1 MYIENINSPLD
12 LKKLKKEELPLLAK
26 EIRDFIIKT
35 VSNTGGHLGSNLG
48 VVDLTIVLHY
58 LFDSPK
64 DAFIFDVGHQTYT
77 HKILTGRKDK
87 FHTLRAYGGI
97 SGFPKKCESEHDIEE
112 TGHASTS
119 LSFAYGVAQAKNIL
133 LDSGE
138 VIAIIG
144 DGAMTGGMALEA
156 INNIAHTNTNMI
168 IILNN
173 NEMSIGKNI
182 GAISKFLNA
191 TLNDDLIQEASY
203 KIKDLVSTLPFGD
216 IANEIIDRGKGAI
229 RSFVAPGIAFR
240 ELGFKYFGPV
250 DGHNYE
256 ELISTFEKIKQTK
269 GARLIQVN
277 TIKGKG
283 YGIAEKNPAKFH
295 GIAPFDIET
304 GELKSKSSNKTFSFL
319 AGESIIKAAK
329 ENKNIVAITAAM
341 ESGTG
346 LTEYAKI
353 FKDRFFDVGI
363 AEQHSITFAVGLAES
378 GLIPFVCLYSTF
390 LQRGYDQ
397 IIHDACIMK
406 ANVKFMID
414 RAGLVPEDGDTHQG
428 VFDISFLRIIPNIV
442 IMSPVFEE
450 DFKEMVK
457 KSIEYKGPTV
467 IRYNKSAVR
476 DSEKNKENIIS
487 DNFEIGKAHIVRE
500 SHNKENNKKNCIIS
514 YGQTLI
520 DIIEAI
526 NEINFDASILNL
538 STLKPLDE
546 KTIIDFINKS
556 DKILI
561 IEESLKNGG
570 IGSAI
575 LELMADNQ
583 IFKPVKIHAL
593 PNKFFEVATRGK
605 LLELYKLDKNGIKE
619 VIIEYFN

>member
-156 INNIAHTNTNMI
+156 INNIAHTNTDMI

-256 ELISTFEKIKQTK
+256 ELISTFEKIKQIK

-283 YGIAEKNPAKFH
+283 YEIAEKNPAKFH

-304 GELKSKSSNKTFSFL
+304 GEIKSKSSGKTFSNL
-319 AGESIIKAAK
+319 AGESIIEEAK

-520 DIIEAI
+520 DIVEAI

>member
-12 LKKLKKEELPLLAK
+12 LKKLKKEELPLLAE

-156 INNIAHTNTNMI
+156 INNIAHTNTDMI

-256 ELISTFEKIKQTK
+256 ELISAFEKIKQIK

-283 YGIAEKNPAKFH
+283 YEIAEKNPAKFH

-319 AGESIIKAAK
+319 AGESIIEAAK

-487 DNFEIGKAHIVRE
+487 DNFEIGKVHIVRE

>member
-12 LKKLKKEELPLLAK
+12 LKKLKKEELPLLAE

-156 INNIAHTNTNMI
+156 INNIAHTNTDMI

-256 ELISTFEKIKQTK
+256 ELISVFEKIKSIK

-283 YGIAEKNPAKFH
+283 YEIAEKNPAKFH

-319 AGESIIKAAK
+319 AGESIIEEAK

-520 DIIEAI
+520 DIIAAI
-526 NEINFDASILNL
+526 NEINFDVSILNL

>member
-156 INNIAHTNTNMI
+156 INNIAHTNTDMI

-256 ELISTFEKIKQTK
+256 ELISTFEKIKSIK
-269 GARLIQVN
+269 GPRIIQVN
-277 TIKGKG
+277 TVKGKG
-283 YGIAEKNPAKFH
+283 YEIAEKNPAKFH

-319 AGESIIKAAK
+319 AGESIIEEAK

-397 IIHDACIMK
+397 IIHDVCIMN

-450 DFKEMVK
+450 DFKSMVK

-487 DNFEIGKAHIVRE
+487 YNFEIGKAHIVRE

>member
-26 EIRDFIIKT
+26 EIRNFIIKT
-35 VSNTGGHLGSNLG
+35 VSNTGGHFGSNLG

-256 ELISTFEKIKQTK
+256 ELISTFEKIKQIK

-283 YGIAEKNPAKFH
+283 YEIAEKNPAKFH

-319 AGESIIKAAK
+319 AGESIIEAAK

-520 DIIEAI
+520 DIIDAI

>member
-12 LKKLKKEELPLLAK
+12 LKKLKKEELPLLAE

-35 VSNTGGHLGSNLG
+35 VSNMGGHLGSNLG

-87 FHTLRAYGGI
+87 FHTLRTYGGI

-216 IANEIIDRGKGAI
+216 IANEIIDRGKSAI

-256 ELISTFEKIKQTK
+256 ELISTFEKIKQIK

-283 YGIAEKNPAKFH
+283 YKIAEKNPAKFH

-319 AGESIIKAAK
+319 AGESIIEAAK

-520 DIIEAI
+520 DIIAAI

>member
-12 LKKLKKEELPLLAK
+12 LKKLKKEELTLLAK

-156 INNIAHTNTNMI
+156 INNIAHTNTDMI

-256 ELISTFEKIKQTK
+256 ELISVFEKIKSIK

-283 YGIAEKNPAKFH
+283 YEIAEKNPAKFH

-319 AGESIIKAAK
+319 AGESIIEAAK

-346 LTEYAKI
+346 LTEFAKI

-414 RAGLVPEDGDTHQG
+414 RAGLVPDDGDTHQG

-520 DIIEAI
+520 DIVEAI

-546 KTIIDFINKS
+546 KTIIYFINKS

-561 IEESLKNGG
+561 IEESLKSGG

-605 LLELYKLDKNGIKE
+605 LLELYKLDKNGLKE
-619 VIIEYFN
+619 VISGYFN

>member
-1 MYIENINSPLD
+1 
-12 LKKLKKEELPLLAK
+12 
-26 EIRDFIIKT
+26 
-35 VSNTGGHLGSNLG
+35 
-48 VVDLTIVLHY
+48 
-58 LFDSPK
+58 
-64 DAFIFDVGHQTYT
+64 
-77 HKILTGRKDK
+77 
-87 FHTLRAYGGI
+87 
-97 SGFPKKCESEHDIEE
+97 
-112 TGHASTS
+112 
-119 LSFAYGVAQAKNIL
+119 
-133 LDSGE
+133 
-138 VIAIIG
+138 
-144 DGAMTGGMALEA
+144 
-156 INNIAHTNTNMI
+156 
-168 IILNN
+168 
-173 NEMSIGKNI
+173 
-182 GAISKFLNA
+182 
-191 TLNDDLIQEASY
+191 
-203 KIKDLVSTLPFGD
+203 
-216 IANEIIDRGKGAI
+216 
-229 RSFVAPGIAFR
+229 
-240 ELGFKYFGPV
+240 
-250 DGHNYE
+250 
-256 ELISTFEKIKQTK
+256 
-269 GARLIQVN
+269 
-277 TIKGKG
+277 
-283 YGIAEKNPAKFH
+283 
-295 GIAPFDIET
+295 
-304 GELKSKSSNKTFSFL
+304 
-319 AGESIIKAAK
+319 
-329 ENKNIVAITAAM
+329 
-341 ESGTG
+341 
-346 LTEYAKI
+346 
-353 FKDRFFDVGI
+353 
-363 AEQHSITFAVGLAES
+363 
-378 GLIPFVCLYSTF
+378 
-390 LQRGYDQ
+390 
-397 IIHDACIMK
+397 MK

-520 DIIEAI
+520 DIVEVV

-593 PNKFFEVATRGK
+593 PNKFFEVATRVK

>member
-12 LKKLKKEELPLLAK
+12 LKKLKKEELPLLAE

-48 VVDLTIVLHY
+48 VVDLTVVLHY

-77 HKILTGRKDK
+77 HKILTGRKDR
-87 FHTLRAYGGI
+87 FHTLRTYGGI
-97 SGFPKKCESEHDIEE
+97 SGFPKRCESEHDIEE

-119 LSFAYGVAQAKNIL
+119 LSFAYGVAKAKNIL
-133 LDSGE
+133 GDSGE
-138 VIAIIG
+138 AIAIIG

-156 INNIAHTNTNMI
+156 MNNIAHTNTDI
-168 IILNN
+168 IIVLNN

-182 GAISKFLNA
+182 GAISKFLNT
-191 TLNDDLIQEASY
+191 TLNDVLIQEASY
-203 KIKDLVSTLPFGD
+203 KVKDLVSTLPFGD

-240 ELGFKYFGPV
+240 EMGFKYFGPV

-256 ELISTFEKIKQTK
+256 ELISTFEKIKQIK
-269 GARLIQVN
+269 GPRIIQVN

-283 YGIAEKNPAKFH
+283 YEIAEKNPAKFH

-304 GELKSKSSNKTFSFL
+304 GELKSKSSKKTFSNL
-319 AGESIIKAAK
+319 AGECIIEEAK

-346 LTEYAKI
+346 LTEFAKN

-397 IIHDACIMK
+397 IIHDACIMN

-450 DFKEMVK
+450 DFKAMVK
-457 KSIEYKGPTV
+457 KSIEHKGPTV
-467 IRYNKSAVR
+467 IRYNKSSVI
-476 DSEKNKENIIS
+476 DSEKNKENIIAS
-487 DNFEIGKAHIVRE
+487 NFEIGKAHVVRE
-500 SHNKENNKKNCIIS
+500 SEDKKNCIIS

-520 DIIEAI
+520 DIVDAV
-526 NEINFDASILNL
+526 NEINLDTSILNL
-538 STLKPLDE
+538 STLKPIDE
-546 KTIIDFINKS
+546 KTIIYFINKS

-561 IEESLKNGG
+561 IEESIKKGSV
-570 IGSAI
+570 GSAI
-575 LELMADNQ
+575 LEIMADNK
-583 IFKPVKIHAL
+583 IFKQVKIHAL
-593 PNKFFEVATRGK
+593 PDKFFEVAKRDK
-605 LLELYKLDKNGIKE
+605 LLELYKLDKNGLKE
-619 VIIEYFN
+619 VISEYFNL

>member
-256 ELISTFEKIKQTK
+256 ELISVFEKIKSIK

-283 YGIAEKNPAKFH
+283 YEIAEKNPAKFH

-319 AGESIIKAAK
+319 AGKSIIEAAK

-414 RAGLVPEDGDTHQG
+414 RAGLVPDDGDTHQG

-467 IRYNKSAVR
+467 IRYNKSVVR

-520 DIIEAI
+520 DIIAAI

-546 KTIIDFINKS
+546 KTIIDFISKS

-575 LELMADNQ
+575 LEIMADNQ

>member
-12 LKKLKKEELPLLAK
+12 LKKLKKEELPLLAE

-48 VVDLTIVLHY
+48 VVDLTVVLHY

-87 FHTLRAYGGI
+87 FHTLRTYGGI
-97 SGFPKKCESEHDIEE
+97 SGFPKRCESEHDIEE

-119 LSFAYGVAQAKNIL
+119 LSFAYGVAKAKNIL
-133 LDSGE
+133 GDIGE
-138 VIAIIG
+138 AIAIIG

-156 INNIAHTNTNMI
+156 MNNIAHTNTDI
-168 IILNN
+168 IIVLNN

-182 GAISKFLNA
+182 GAISKFLNT
-191 TLNDDLIQEASY
+191 TLNDVLIQEASY
-203 KIKDLVSTLPFGD
+203 KVKDLVSTLPFGD

-240 ELGFKYFGPV
+240 EMGFKYFGPV

-256 ELISTFEKIKQTK
+256 ELISTFEKIKQIK
-269 GARLIQVN
+269 GPRIIQVN

-283 YGIAEKNPAKFH
+283 YEIAEKNPAKFH

-304 GELKSKSSNKTFSFL
+304 GELKSKSSGKTFSNL
-319 AGESIIKAAK
+319 AGECIIEEAK

-346 LTEYAKI
+346 LTEFAKI
-353 FKDRFFDVGI
+353 FKERFFDVGI

-397 IIHDACIMK
+397 IIHDACIMN

-450 DFKEMVK
+450 DFKAMVK
-457 KSIEYKGPTV
+457 KSIEHKGPTV

-476 DSEKNKENIIS
+476 DSEKNKENIIAS
-487 DNFEIGKAHIVRE
+487 NFEIGKAHVVRE
-500 SHNKENNKKNCIIS
+500 SENKKNCIIS

-520 DIIEAI
+520 DIVDAV
-526 NEINFDASILNL
+526 NEINLDTSILNL
-538 STLKPLDE
+538 STLKPIDE

-561 IEESLKNGG
+561 IEESIKKGG

-575 LELMADNQ
+575 LEIMMDNK
-583 IFKPVKIHAL
+583 IFKQVKIHAL
-593 PNKFFEVATRGK
+593 PDKFFEVAKRDK
-605 LLELYKLDKNGIKE
+605 LLELYKLDKDGLKE
-619 VIIEYFN
+619 VISGYFNL

>member
-156 INNIAHTNTNMI
+156 INNIAHTNTDMI

-256 ELISTFEKIKQTK
+256 ELISVFEKIKSIK
-269 GARLIQVN
+269 GPRIIQVN

-283 YGIAEKNPAKFH
+283 YEIAEKNPAKFH

-319 AGESIIKAAK
+319 AGESIIEAAK

-520 DIIEAI
+520 DIIDAI

>member
-12 LKKLKKEELPLLAK
+12 LKKLKKEELPLLAE

-48 VVDLTIVLHY
+48 VVDLTVVLHY

-87 FHTLRAYGGI
+87 FHTLRTYGGI
-97 SGFPKKCESEHDIEE
+97 SGFPKRCESEHDIEE

-119 LSFAYGVAQAKNIL
+119 LSFAYGVAKAKNIL
-133 LDSGE
+133 GDSGE
-138 VIAIIG
+138 AIAIIG

-156 INNIAHTNTNMI
+156 MNNIAHTNTDI
-168 IILNN
+168 IIVLNN

-182 GAISKFLNA
+182 GAISKFLNT
-191 TLNDDLIQEASY
+191 TLNDVLIQEASY
-203 KIKDLVSTLPFGD
+203 KVKDLVSTLPFGD

-240 ELGFKYFGPV
+240 EMGFKYFGPV

-256 ELISTFEKIKQTK
+256 ELISTFEKIKQIK
-269 GARLIQVN
+269 GPRIIQVN

-283 YGIAEKNPAKFH
+283 YEIAEKNPAKFH

-304 GELKSKSSNKTFSFL
+304 GELKSKSSGKTFSNL
-319 AGESIIKAAK
+319 AGESIIEEAK

-346 LTEYAKI
+346 LTEFAKN
-353 FKDRFFDVGI
+353 FKERFFDVGI

-397 IIHDACIMK
+397 IIHDACIMN

-428 VFDISFLRIIPNIV
+428 VFDISFLIIIPNIV

-450 DFKEMVK
+450 DFKAMVK
-457 KSIEYKGPTV
+457 KSIEHKGPTV

-476 DSEKNKENIIS
+476 DSEKNKENIIAS
-487 DNFEIGKAHIVRE
+487 NFEIGKAHIVRE
-500 SHNKENNKKNCIIS
+500 SENKKNCIIS

-520 DIIEAI
+520 DIVDAV
-526 NEINFDASILNL
+526 NEINLDTSILNL
-538 STLKPLDE
+538 STLKPIDE

-561 IEESLKNGG
+561 IEESIKKGG
-570 IGSAI
+570 VGSAI
-575 LELMADNQ
+575 LEIMADNK
-583 IFKPVKIHAL
+583 IFKQVKIHAL
-593 PNKFFEVATRGK
+593 PDKFFEVAKRDK
-605 LLELYKLDKNGIKE
+605 LLELYKLDKNGLKE
-619 VIIEYFN
+619 VISEYFNL

>member
-12 LKKLKKEELPLLAK
+12 LKKLKKEELPLLAT

-87 FHTLRAYGGI
+87 FHTLRTYGGI
-97 SGFPKKCESEHDIEE
+97 SGFPKRRESEHDIEE

-119 LSFAYGVAQAKNIL
+119 LSFAYGVAKSKNIL
-133 LDSGE
+133 ENDGE

-156 INNIAHTNTNMI
+156 MNNIAHTNTDMI
-168 IILNN
+168 IVLNN

-191 TLNDDLIQEASY
+191 TLNDVFIQEASY
-203 KIKDLVSTLPFGD
+203 KVKDLVSALPFGD

-256 ELISTFEKIKQTK
+256 ELISAFEKIKQIK
-269 GARLIQVN
+269 GPRIIQVN

-283 YGIAEKNPAKFH
+283 YEIAEKNPSKFH

-304 GELKSKSSNKTFSFL
+304 GETKSKSSGKTFSKL
-319 AGESIIKAAK
+319 AGESIIEAAK

-346 LTEYAKI
+346 LTEFAKI

-397 IIHDACIMK
+397 IIHDACIMN

-450 DFKEMVK
+450 DFKAMVK
-457 KSIEYKGPTV
+457 KSIEHKGPTV

-476 DSEKNKENIIS
+476 ESENNKENIIAS
-487 DNFEIGKAHIVRE
+487 NFEIGKAHIVRE
-500 SHNKENNKKNCIIS
+500 SDIKKNCIIS

-520 DIIEAI
+520 DIVNAV
-526 NEINFDASILNL
+526 NEINLDVSILNL

-561 IEESLKNGG
+561 IEENIKKGG

-575 LELMADNQ
+575 LEIMADNE
-583 IFKPVKIHAL
+583 ILKPVKIHAL
-593 PNKFFEVATRGK
+593 PDKFFEVATRNK
-605 LLELYKLDKNGIKE
+605 LLELYKLDKNGLKE
-619 VIIEYFN
+619 VISGYFN

>member
-119 LSFAYGVAQAKNIL
+119 LSFAYGVARAKNL
-133 LDSGE
+133 LVGSGD

-256 ELISTFEKIKQTK
+256 ELISTFEKIKQIK

-283 YGIAEKNPAKFH
+283 YEIAEKNPAKFH
-295 GIAPFDIET
+295 GIAPFNIET

-319 AGESIIKAAK
+319 AGESIIEAAK

-476 DSEKNKENIIS
+476 DSEKNKENIIAS
-487 DNFEIGKAHIVRE
+487 NFEIGKAHIVRE

-520 DIIEAI
+520 DIIAAI

>member
-87 FHTLRAYGGI
+87 FHTLRTYGGI

-156 INNIAHTNTNMI
+156 INNIAHTNTDMI

-256 ELISTFEKIKQTK
+256 ELISTFEKIKQIK

-283 YGIAEKNPAKFH
+283 YEIAEKNPAKFH

-319 AGESIIKAAK
+319 AGESIIEAAK

-500 SHNKENNKKNCIIS
+500 SYNKENNKKNCIIS

-520 DIIEAI
+520 DIIAAI

-575 LELMADNQ
+575 LELMSDNQ

>member
-156 INNIAHTNTNMI
+156 INNIAHTNTDMI

-256 ELISTFEKIKQTK
+256 ELISVFEKIKSIK
-269 GARLIQVN
+269 GPRIIQVN

-283 YGIAEKNPAKFH
+283 YEIAEKNPAKFH

-319 AGESIIKAAK
+319 AGESIIEAAK

-450 DFKEMVK
+450 DFKAMVK

-520 DIIEAI
+520 DIIAAV
-526 NEINFDASILNL
+526 NEINLDASILNL

-561 IEESLKNGG
+561 IEESLKDGG

-605 LLELYKLDKNGIKE
+605 LLELHKLDKNGIKE

>member
-12 LKKLKKEELPLLAK
+12 LKKLKKEELPLLAE

-119 LSFAYGVAQAKNIL
+119 LSFAYGIAQAKNIL

-156 INNIAHTNTNMI
+156 INNIAHTNTDMI

-203 KIKDLVSTLPFGD
+203 KVKDLVSSLPFGD
-216 IANEIIDRGKGAI
+216 IANEIIYRGKGAI

-256 ELISTFEKIKQTK
+256 ELISTFEKIKQIK

-283 YGIAEKNPAKFH
+283 YEIAEKNPAKFH

-319 AGESIIKAAK
+319 AGESIIEEAK

-487 DNFEIGKAHIVRE
+487 YDFEIGKAHIVRE

-520 DIIEAI
+520 DIVEAI

-575 LELMADNQ
+575 LELMSDNQ

>member
-87 FHTLRAYGGI
+87 FHTLRVYGGI

-256 ELISTFEKIKQTK
+256 ELISTFEKIKQIK

-283 YGIAEKNPAKFH
+283 YEIAEKNPAKFH

-319 AGESIIKAAK
+319 AGESIIEAAK

-467 IRYNKSAVR
+467 IRYNKSAIR

-500 SHNKENNKKNCIIS
+500 SYNKENNKKNCIIS

>member
-156 INNIAHTNTNMI
+156 INNIAHTNTDMI

-256 ELISTFEKIKQTK
+256 ELISVFEKIKSIK
-269 GARLIQVN
+269 GPRIIQVN

-283 YGIAEKNPAKFH
+283 YEIAEKNPAKFH

-319 AGESIIKAAK
+319 AGESIIEAAK

-520 DIIEAI
+520 DIIDAI

-575 LELMADNQ
+575 LELMAYNQ

>member
-12 LKKLKKEELPLLAK
+12 LKKLKKEELPLLAE

-156 INNIAHTNTNMI
+156 INNIAHTNTDMI

-240 ELGFKYFGPV
+240 EFGFKYFGPV

-256 ELISTFEKIKQTK
+256 ELISTFEKIKQIK

-283 YGIAEKNPAKFH
+283 YEIAEKNPAKFH

-319 AGESIIKAAK
+319 AGESIIEAAK

-467 IRYNKSAVR
+467 IRYNKSAIR
-476 DSEKNKENIIS
+476 ESENNKENIIAS
-487 DNFEIGKAHIVRE
+487 NFEIGKAHIVRE

-520 DIIEAI
+520 DIVEAI

>member
-256 ELISTFEKIKQTK
+256 ELISTFEKIKQIK

-283 YGIAEKNPAKFH
+283 YEIAEKNPAKFH

-304 GELKSKSSNKTFSFL
+304 GDIKSKSSGKTFSFL
-319 AGESIIKAAK
+319 AGESIIEAAK

-414 RAGLVPEDGDTHQG
+414 RAGFVPEDGDTHQG

-520 DIIEAI
+520 DIVEAI

>member
-12 LKKLKKEELPLLAK
+12 LKKLKKEELPLLAT

-87 FHTLRAYGGI
+87 FHTLRTYGGI
-97 SGFPKKCESEHDIEE
+97 SGFPKRRESEHDIEE

-119 LSFAYGVAQAKNIL
+119 LSFAYGVAKSKNIL
-133 LDSGE
+133 ENDGE

-156 INNIAHTNTNMI
+156 MNNIAHTNTDMI
-168 IILNN
+168 IVLNN

-191 TLNDDLIQEASY
+191 TLNDVFIQEASY
-203 KIKDLVSTLPFGD
+203 KVKDLVSALPFGD

-256 ELISTFEKIKQTK
+256 ELISAFEKIKQIK
-269 GARLIQVN
+269 GPRIIQVN

-283 YGIAEKNPAKFH
+283 YEIAEKNPSKFH

-304 GELKSKSSNKTFSFL
+304 GETKSKSSGKTFSKL
-319 AGESIIKAAK
+319 AGESIIEAAK

-346 LTEYAKI
+346 LTEFAKI

-397 IIHDACIMK
+397 IIHDACIMN

-450 DFKEMVK
+450 DFKAMVK
-457 KSIEYKGPTV
+457 KSIEHKGPTV

-476 DSEKNKENIIS
+476 ESENNKENIIAS
-487 DNFEIGKAHIVRE
+487 SFEIGKAHIVRE
-500 SHNKENNKKNCIIS
+500 SGSKKNCIIS

-520 DIIEAI
+520 DIVNAV
-526 NEINFDASILNL
+526 NEINLDVSILNL
-538 STLKPLDE
+538 STLKPFDE

-561 IEESLKNGG
+561 IEENIKKGG

-575 LELMADNQ
+575 LEIMADNE
-583 IFKPVKIHAL
+583 ILKPVKIHAL
-593 PNKFFEVATRGK
+593 PDKFFEVATRNK
-605 LLELYKLDKNGIKE
+605 LLELYKLDKNGLKE
-619 VIIEYFN
+619 VISGYFN

>member
-12 LKKLKKEELPLLAK
+12 LKKLKKEELPLLAE

-256 ELISTFEKIKQTK
+256 ELISTFEKIKQIK

-283 YGIAEKNPAKFH
+283 YEIAEKNPAKFH

-319 AGESIIKAAK
+319 AGESIIEAAK

-450 DFKEMVK
+450 DFKAMVK

-467 IRYNKSAVR
+467 IRYNKSAIR
-476 DSEKNKENIIS
+476 ESENNKENIIS

-520 DIIEAI
+520 DIIAAI

>member
-12 LKKLKKEELPLLAK
+12 LKKLKKEELPLLAE

-87 FHTLRAYGGI
+87 FHTLRTYGGI

-156 INNIAHTNTNMI
+156 INNIAHTNTDMI

-256 ELISTFEKIKQTK
+256 ELISTFEKIKQIK

-283 YGIAEKNPAKFH
+283 YEIAEKNPAKFH

-319 AGESIIKAAK
+319 AGESIIEAAK

-520 DIIEAI
+520 DIIAAI

>member
-1 MYIENINSPLD
+1 M
-12 LKKLKKEELPLLAK
+12 
-26 EIRDFIIKT
+26 
-35 VSNTGGHLGSNLG
+35 
-48 VVDLTIVLHY
+48 
-58 LFDSPK
+58 
-64 DAFIFDVGHQTYT
+64 
-77 HKILTGRKDK
+77 
-87 FHTLRAYGGI
+87 
-97 SGFPKKCESEHDIEE
+97 
-112 TGHASTS
+112 
-119 LSFAYGVAQAKNIL
+119 
-133 LDSGE
+133 
-138 VIAIIG
+138 
-144 DGAMTGGMALEA
+144 
-156 INNIAHTNTNMI
+156 
-168 IILNN
+168 
-173 NEMSIGKNI
+173 
-182 GAISKFLNA
+182 
-191 TLNDDLIQEASY
+191 
-203 KIKDLVSTLPFGD
+203 
-216 IANEIIDRGKGAI
+216 
-229 RSFVAPGIAFR
+229 
-240 ELGFKYFGPV
+240 GFKYFGPV

-256 ELISTFEKIKQTK
+256 ELISTFEKIKQIK

-283 YGIAEKNPAKFH
+283 YEIAEKNPAKFH

-304 GELKSKSSNKTFSFL
+304 GELKSKPSNKTFSFL
-319 AGESIIKAAK
+319 AGESIIEAAK

-450 DFKEMVK
+450 DFKAMVK

-487 DNFEIGKAHIVRE
+487 DNFEIGKAHIVKE
-500 SHNKENNKKNCIIS
+500 SYNKENNKKNCIIS

-520 DIIEAI
+520 DIVEAI

>member
-12 LKKLKKEELPLLAK
+12 LKKLKKEELPLLAE

-87 FHTLRAYGGI
+87 FHTLRTYGGI

-256 ELISTFEKIKQTK
+256 ELISTFEKIKQIK

-283 YGIAEKNPAKFH
+283 YEIAEKNPAKFH

-319 AGESIIKAAK
+319 AGESIIEAAK

-467 IRYNKSAVR
+467 IRYNKSAIR
-476 DSEKNKENIIS
+476 ESENNKENIIS

-520 DIIEAI
+520 DIIAAI

>member
-1 MYIENINSPLD
+1 M
-12 LKKLKKEELPLLAK
+12 
-26 EIRDFIIKT
+26 
-35 VSNTGGHLGSNLG
+35 G

-256 ELISTFEKIKQTK
+256 ELISTFEKIKQIK

-283 YGIAEKNPAKFH
+283 YEIAEKNPAKFH

-319 AGESIIKAAK
+319 AGESIIEAAK

-428 VFDISFLRIIPNIV
+428 DFDISFLRIIPNIV

-487 DNFEIGKAHIVRE
+487 DNFEIGKEHIVRE
-500 SHNKENNKKNCIIS
+500 SYNKENNKKNCIIS

>member
-12 LKKLKKEELPLLAK
+12 LKKLKKEELPLLAT

-87 FHTLRAYGGI
+87 FHTLRTYGGI
-97 SGFPKKCESEHDIEE
+97 SGFPKRRESEHDIEE

-119 LSFAYGVAQAKNIL
+119 LSFAYGVAKSKNIL
-133 LDSGE
+133 ENDGE

-156 INNIAHTNTNMI
+156 MNNIAHTNTDMI
-168 IILNN
+168 IVLNN

-191 TLNDDLIQEASY
+191 TLNDVFIQEASY
-203 KIKDLVSTLPFGD
+203 KVKDLVSALPFGD

-256 ELISTFEKIKQTK
+256 ELISAFEKIKQIK
-269 GARLIQVN
+269 GPRIIQVN

-283 YGIAEKNPAKFH
+283 YEIAEKNPSKFH

-304 GELKSKSSNKTFSFL
+304 GETKSKSSGKTFSKL
-319 AGESIIKAAK
+319 AGESIIEAAK

-346 LTEYAKI
+346 LTEFAKI

-397 IIHDACIMK
+397 IIHDACIMN

-450 DFKEMVK
+450 DFKAMVK
-457 KSIEYKGPTV
+457 KSIEHKGPTV

-476 DSEKNKENIIS
+476 ESENNKENIIAS
-487 DNFEIGKAHIVRE
+487 NFEIGKAHIVRE
-500 SHNKENNKKNCIIS
+500 SDIKKNCIIS

-520 DIIEAI
+520 DIVNAV
-526 NEINFDASILNL
+526 NEINLDVSILNL
-538 STLKPLDE
+538 STLKPFDE

-561 IEESLKNGG
+561 IEENIKKGG

-575 LELMADNQ
+575 LEIMADNE
-583 IFKPVKIHAL
+583 ILKPVKIHAL
-593 PNKFFEVATRGK
+593 PDKFFEVATRNK
-605 LLELYKLDKNGIKE
+605 LLELYKLDKNGLKE
-619 VIIEYFN
+619 VISGYFN